1 MKTRVPKRSPKGKD
15 IVARSITL
23 TDSKGKA
30 RIYMGVNDDPASA
43 SICLFGPRDRAIEIS
58 SDHEGGLHISLR
70 DGTGKIVAGFGI
82 TSDNRVGIS
91 LFDHRTGSRT
101 ELGSDGTGQPPH
113 FTIHHHGQQ
122 HWTTRKRGRVGQ
134 S

>member
-1 MKTRVPKRSPKGKD
+1 MPKRKPKPKN

-23 TDSKGKA
+23 VDSKGKT
-30 RIYMGVNDDPASA
+30 RIYMGVNDDDAYS

-58 SDHEGGLHISLR
+58 ADHEGGLHVSLR
-70 DGTGKIVAGFGI
+70 DGTGKIVAGLGI
-82 TSDNRVGIS
+82 TSDDRVGIS

-113 FTIHHHGQQ
+113 VTIHHHGRA
-122 HWTTRKRGRVGQ
+122 HWTTRKRGRKKAA
-134 S
+134 